1 MKKKLLSLALAALL
15 AASSFVGASAATFS
29 DTAGHWA
36 ESAIERW
43 SGYGVIN
50 GYNGRFMPNDK
61 ITRGEMAVILDK
73 LMGYQVA
80 AENTFHDLKAGMYY
94 TEPILKANAAGA
106 MNGDGKGG
114 VRPTANITRQEAAVL
129 IANALGVGKSSSR
142 LTFSDAASVAS
153 WAYGYVAALADR
165 GIVSGE
171 TFRPAAAIT
180 RAEVVTMLDNAISL
194 YAPEARVYSSFSTFE
209 DVVVRGDG
217 TQLVK
222 ATVMRDLILT
232 EGVGDGAI
240 KLSGVKVFGRLI
252 IRGGSEIVLNQCQIG
267 SVVNTCGAKIV
278 ETNDPVVDPGAIGT
292 AGTSVN
298 GG

>member
-15 AASSFVGASAATFS
+15 AASSAVGASAATFS

-50 GYNGRFMPNDK
+50 GYNGKFMPDGK

-129 IANALGVGKSSSR
+129 IANALGTGKSDSTLS
-142 LTFSDAASVAS
+142 FSDAGSIAS

-165 GIVSGE
+165 AVVSGE
-171 TFRPAAAIT
+171 TFRPTVAIT
-180 RAEVVTMLDNAISL
+180 RAEVVTMLDKAIEGYVQESNLFVGATCMENVVIRAADTAIANSML
-194 YAPEARVYSSFSTFE
+194 YR
-209 DVVVRGDG
+209 DVII
-217 TQLVK
+217 
-222 ATVMRDLILT
+222 A
-232 EGVGDGAI
+232 EGVGDGVVT
-240 KLSGVKVFGRLI
+240 LSGCTICGNLI
-252 IRGGSEIVLNQCQIG
+252 VRGGSKVVLAGCEIYGTTVNEKNIPVEIVKKPASDL
-267 SVVNTCGAKIV
+267 STLAPA
-278 ETNDPVVDPGAIGT
+278 E
-292 AGTSVN
+292 
-298 GG
+298 

>member
-1 MKKKLLSLALAALL
+1 MKKRLLSLALAALL
-15 AASSFVGASAATFS
+15 AASSVVGASAASFS

-50 GYNGRFMPNDK
+50 GYNGKFMPNDK

-73 LMGYQVA
+73 IMGYQIA
-80 AENTFHDLKAGMYY
+80 AQNTFHDLKPGMYY

-129 IANALGVGKSSSR
+129 IANALGAGKSSSK
-142 LTFSDAASVAS
+142 LTFSDSASVAS

-165 GIVSGE
+165 GVISGE
-171 TFRPAAAIT
+171 TFRPTVAIT
-180 RAEVVTMLDNAISL
+180 RAEVVAMLDNAISL
-194 YAPEARVYSSFSTFE
+194 YVPQSNVYSSFSTFE
-209 DVVVRGDG
+209 DVVVRAEN

-222 ATVMRDLILT
+222 ATVMRDLIIT
-232 EGVGDGAI
+232 EGVGDGTVT
-240 KLSGVKVFGRLI
+240 LSGVNVVGKLI
-252 IRGGSEIVLNQCQIG
+252 IRGGDKIIMNQSQANYIVNM
-267 SVVNTCGAKIV
+267 CGAEIV
-278 ETNDPVVDPGAIGT
+278 ETNDKVIDPNALDY
-292 AGTSVN
+292 N
-298 GG
+298 GN